1 MSVVTVT
8 VLSNGQQ
15 MSESYQLLSVDI
27 RRDVNRIPVATLVFV
42 DGDAAEGRFE
52 ISDTG
57 TFTPGHEIEIKARYE
72 GAPPD
77 TTLFKGLVVRHG
89 VDAGPHGS
97 RLRVEM
103 KDAAIRLAYGRN
115 SVVFRESTDT
125 DVIKKLLRTAG
136 LKTGTLD
143 ATDQKHAELVQYNS
157 TDWDFLVSRADASG
171 LLVAVEDG
179 TVNAMKPRLSAAS
192 KLSLEYG
199 RSEVFD
205 AEFEVDAMSQYVS
218 VSSRGWSL
226 KDQKAAASQKV
237 TSSPQPQGN
246 LNGGTLAKSLGFGA
260 YQLSH
265 LVPLLTHEL
274 NAWAQAT
281 MQRSRLAL
289 VRGRISCTGV
299 AKIKLLDMVEIS
311 GWGTRFAGKALVTG
325 ICHRIQD
332 GTWSTDLQ
340 FGLSPQRF
348 CQQQEGIQDLA
359 AAGLL
364 PGVTS
369 LQIGIV
375 ADFAEDPD
383 KQFRVKV
390 TLPGLDEAGAVVWAR
405 LASPD
410 SGNGRGLFF
419 RPEPG
424 DEVIVAFFNGDPRQ
438 PVILGALHSGKNAPP
453 SDFGKLTKKNPLK
466 GIVTRGGTRIA
477 FNDGDKASLTIET
490 KDKNV
495 ILLDDDKAM
504 ISLADKHGNKITMDK
519 DGITLVSAKD
529 LNLEASG
536 NVVIK
541 GAKVDIK

>member
-8 VLSNGQQ
+8 VLSDGQRI
-15 MSESYQLLSVDI
+15 SEAHELLSVDI
-27 RRDVNRIPVATLVFV
+27 RRDVNRIPVATLVFI
-42 DGDAAEGRFE
+42 DGDIASGSFE
-52 ISDTG
+52 VSDTG
-57 TFTPGHEIEIKARYE
+57 TFTPGKEIEIKARYE
-72 GAPPD
+72 GVPPD

-89 VDAGPHGS
+89 VEAGPHGS

-103 KDAAIRLAYGRN
+103 KDATVRLAYGRK
-115 SVVFRESTDT
+115 SVVFRDSTDT
-125 DVIKKLLRTAG
+125 DVIKKLLRAAG
-136 LKTGTLD
+136 LRAGTLD
-143 ATDQKHAELVQYNS
+143 ATEQKHSELVQYHS
-157 TDWDFLVSRADASG
+157 TDWDFIVSRADASG

-179 TVNAMKPRLSAAS
+179 TVSAIKPRLSAAS
-192 KLSLEYG
+192 KLSIEYG

-205 AEFEVDAMSQYVS
+205 AEFEVDATSQYVS

-226 KDQKAAASQKV
+226 KDQKTAASQKV
-237 TSSPQPQGN
+237 SSFPQEQGN
-246 LNGGTLAKSLGFGA
+246 LNGGTLAKTLGFGP

-265 LVPLLTHEL
+265 PVPLLIKEL
-274 NAWAQAT
+274 NTWAEAA

-289 VRGRISCTGV
+289 VRGRISCAGAT
-299 AKIKLLDMVEIS
+299 KIKLLDMVDIS

-340 FGLSPQRF
+340 FGLSPKSY
-348 CQQQEGIQDLA
+348 CQQQDGIQDVA

-369 LQIGIV
+369 LQIGV
-375 ADFAEDPD
+375 VSDFAEDPD

-410 SGNGRGLFF
+410 SGNGRGFFF
-419 RPEPG
+419 RPETG

-438 PVILGALHSGKNAPP
+438 PVILGALHSSKNAPP
-453 SDFGKLTKKNPLK
+453 ADFGKLTKKNPLK

-490 KDKNV
+490 KDKNT

-519 DGITLVSAKD
+519 DGIKLVSAKD